1 MIPRHR
7 PPFGSAALA
16 GTALRSLFDSG
27 GIEQL
32 ERQYQQ
38 RLDVRHAVWLP
49 SARYGIARA
58 IQFHMT
64 SDAKIICPA
73 FNCGA
78 VHHAVLECRPT
89 VRFAD
94 CAPNSFLM
102 DCSGPASG
110 CHTVILSE
118 MFGHRCS
125 PQDLA
130 QTLVQDA
137 TLRIF
142 DMAMA
147 IPTPADMRR
156 MQRSDVTVLSFGLG
170 KSLYAGWGGMALTQ
184 CDDTAAML
192 LQRRDKDLASANR
205 LDRCRWNA
213 SVVLRTAAHE
223 PILYRQLRSR
233 QQQQNADSPD
243 HNSSFTINSHEWH
256 RPPTR
261 LHVTRSLQNLKQSD
275 AFSERRMQLS
285 DEYRKQLGG
294 FLDSVQLPPNDGS
307 ALSHFCVRVPDHCRE
322 AVRQHLW
329 SHGIDVGTLFPFPQ
343 ETCRT
348 EDFPRAAQASS
359 EVLNLPLSTQLDR
372 KDVIYICD
380 VVRTAVDLTIA
391 NRIATRSSVAA

>member
-16 GTALRSLFDSG
+16 GTALRGLFDSG

-49 SARYGIARA
+49 SARYGITRT

-64 SDAKIICPA
+64 SDAEIICPA

-78 VHHAVLECRPT
+78 VHHAVMECQPA
-89 VRFAD
+89 VRLAD
-94 CAPNSFLM
+94 CSPNSLLM
-102 DCSGPASG
+102 DCSGMASG
-110 CHTVILSE
+110 CRTVILSE
-118 MFGHRCS
+118 MFGHRFS

-137 TLRIF
+137 KLRIF

-147 IPTPADMRR
+147 IPAPADMRR
-156 MQRSDVTVLSFGLG
+156 MQRSDITVLSFGLG

-192 LQRRDKDLASANR
+192 LQRRNLDLASATR
-205 LDRCRWNA
+205 LDHCRWNV
-213 SVVLRTAAHE
+213 SLLLRTIAHE

-233 QQQQNADSPD
+233 QQQRNTHNAD
-243 HNSSFTINSHEWH
+243 HNSPFTINSHEWQ

-261 LHVTRSLQNLKQSD
+261 LHVIRSMQNLTKSD
-275 AFSERRMQLS
+275 AFSERRIQLT

-294 FLDSVQLPPNDGS
+294 FSDSVQLPANDSS
-307 ALSHFCVRVPDHCRE
+307 ALSHFCVRIPAHGRE

-343 ETCRT
+343 ETCHA
-348 EDFPRAAQASS
+348 EDFPRAAQASA

-372 KDVIYICD
+372 KDVIDICD
-380 VVRTAVDLTIA
+380 ALRTGMDLTMA
-391 NRIATRSSVAA
+391 SSMLTQPSVAA